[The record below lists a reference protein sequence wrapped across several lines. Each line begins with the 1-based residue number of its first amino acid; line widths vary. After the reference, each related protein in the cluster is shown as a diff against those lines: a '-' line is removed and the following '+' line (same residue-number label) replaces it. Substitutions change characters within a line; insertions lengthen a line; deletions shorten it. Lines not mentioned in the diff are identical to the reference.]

1 MALWLTNPTNIYEDA
16 GLIPALL
23 SGLRVQCYPA
33 LWCRLQTWLRSH
45 VAVAVVWASSYS
57 SDSTPSLGTSMF
69 CEYGPKR
76 EKKSQWSKVPGWEVR
91 HRTRDSSHKRG
102 EPRS

>member
-57 SDSTPSLGTSMF
+57 SNSTPSLGNF
-69 CEYGPKR
+69 ILLWVQK
-76 EKKSQWSKVPGWEVR
+76 
-91 HRTRDSSHKRG
+91 KRG
-102 EPRS
+102 GVEFER